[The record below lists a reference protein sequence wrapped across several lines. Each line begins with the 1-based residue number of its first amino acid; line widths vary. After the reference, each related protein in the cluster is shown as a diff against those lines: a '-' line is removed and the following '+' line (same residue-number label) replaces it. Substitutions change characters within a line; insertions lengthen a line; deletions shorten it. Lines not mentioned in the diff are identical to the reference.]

1 MRVEVLVA
9 SAIVGCGDDGTTPQA
24 DTSSGSSSSSSSSTT
39 EPGSTSSSSGV
50 VDESSSSSS
59 SSESTGGPPIEPLVW
74 TRDCMVEGADLGVLH
89 DGLECTGIEVP
100 LDWDAPDGDRIIVAA
115 ERVRTSATRRGAVL
129 LLDGGPGAS
138 GIAFFQTPAIIEPL
152 LAAGFDVV
160 VPNHRGT
167 VSPGLRCTFPVQSD
181 QCRSE
186 LEQAW
191 GEGLRHFNTV
201 QAARDVRELI
211 TRMNVDDP
219 DSETILYGVSYGTFF
234 ASHVLQV
241 SGDRVTGVVLDSV
254 LPYGVD
260 VSEQEIVVQGR
271 AVDLLQRCVD
281 DPVCGPRVGFA
292 SGEEFAEA
300 IVTAIDD
307 GDCGGYDNGAWADSN
322 YRAFFGGM
330 LNTKGLRDYLPL
342 IGALLTRCTNE
353 SSDVAS
359 MAISQL
365 LGGAI
370 PVTPGNDRY
379 GLPPSL
385 FYSQEVFAVVVATML
400 VGDGVDTAGAIAAA
414 EQNFANNG
422 ILEAVDGANQ
432 VFGDLPNPQ
441 WSTEPAPDVPVLVL
455 AGRYDTQTPLPWAE
469 RERDRV
475 DATLFVFEDTMH
487 ALAYPGT
494 GGKYPDGTPCA
505 MSIIGAFVDD
515 PDATTDSSCIAE
527 LRGVDVNLAGD
538 FLQTTNMDA
547 FGVADPWSLLPPP

>member
-1 MRVEVLVA
+1 
-9 SAIVGCGDDGTTPQA
+9 
-24 DTSSGSSSSSSSSTT
+24 
-39 EPGSTSSSSGV
+39 
-50 VDESSSSSS
+50 
-59 SSESTGGPPIEPLVW
+59 
-74 TRDCMVEGADLGVLH
+74 MVEGADLGVLH

-100 LDWDAPDGDRIIVAA
+100 LDWDAPDGETIIVAA
-115 ERVRTSATRRGAVL
+115 ERVATTAPRRGAVL

-138 GIAFFQTPAIIEPL
+138 GLGFFQTPQIIEPL
-152 LAAGFDVV
+152 LAAGYDVV

-167 VSPGLRCTFPVQSD
+167 VSPGLRCTFPVQSE

-191 GEGLRHFNTV
+191 GDGLRHFNTV

-211 TRMNVDDP
+211 TRMNAGALAT
-219 DSETILYGVSYGTFF
+219 ETIVYGVSYGTFF
-234 ASHVLQV
+234 ASHVLQTT
-241 SGDRVTGVVLDSV
+241 GDQLTGVVLDSV

-292 SGEEFAEA
+292 SGEAFAEA

-365 LGGAI
+365 LGGTI
-370 PVTPGNDRY
+370 PYTPGNDRY

-400 VGDGVDTAGAIAAA
+400 VGDGVDTAAAIADAQ
-414 EQNFANNG
+414 QNFANNG
-422 ILEAVDGANQ
+422 ILEAVDAANQ

-441 WSTEPAPDVPVLVL
+441 WSTDAAPDVPVLVL

-469 RERDRV
+469 RETDRV
-475 DATLFVFEDTMH
+475 DATLVVFEDTMH

-505 MSIIGAFVDD
+505 MSIIGDFIDD
-515 PDATTDSSCIAE
+515 PGATPDSSCTAE
-527 LRGVDVNLAGD
+527 LRGVDVNLVGD

-547 FGVADPWSLLPPP
+547 FGVADPWTLLPPA